1 MFFMLPL
8 SSIQQRKMELIYPVL
23 YWWVNDWLTPLT
35 LSVNSCQWTDGHM
48 CGCCS
53 ARLQVSLDGSWMVV
67 LFVNQAYKWKNL
79 FQTSNKYHGR
89 TLDLKYNYL
98 IMKPLWLATES
109 HKILAKPLIL
119 VMFNKFIEYGWPVNV
134 TVSRYWPDGARN
146 VPVLLQYPSWPSP
159 DLTPPMLCRQY
170 WSSQ

>member
-1 MFFMLPL
+1 MIDWPHWPCP
-8 SSIQQRKMELIYPVL
+8 SIV
-23 YWWVNDWLTPLT
+23 VNGLTVT
-35 LSVNSCQWTDGHM
+35 CVAVAVQGCRSV
-48 CGCCS
+48 
-53 ARLQVSLDGSWMVV
+53 WMVV
-67 LFVNQAYKWKNL
+67 LFVNQAYKLKNL

-119 VMFNKFIEYGWPVNV
+119 VMFNKFIEYGRPVNV
-134 TVSRYWPDGARN
+134 TVSWYWPDGVRN
-146 VPVLLQYPSWPSP
+146 VPVPLQYPSWPWSP